1 MSAHPAAVVLNGRE
15 IAQKY
20 LERLKA
26 DIDDMRR
33 RRDLPT
39 LATVEVGEE
48 SDNQHYSKAIQTI
61 ADKLGI
67 VRLALTYPA
76 DITQNDLVEEIAD
89 LNQDHK
95 ISGILLFSP
104 LPPALQLGAVL
115 DAIDAHKD
123 VEGRIRKSMPGTTFE
138 KMVAPPTALAAVTL
152 VLETGVELT
161 GREAVV
167 IGRSDVVGKPAA
179 MMLLMHDATVTICH
193 SRTKNLEAHVKQA
206 DIVIAAAGKPEMVKG
221 DWIKPGAVVIDVGD
235 NTVNG
240 RLIGDVEFG
249 AACLR
254 AGHISPVP
262 GGVGPLTNVML
273 MRNLINLH
281 RERAGL

>member
-1 MSAHPAAVVLNGRE
+1 MNAHPAAVVLNGRE

-33 RRDLPT
+33 RHDLPT

-61 ADKLGI
+61 SDKLGV
-67 VRLALTYPA
+67 VRTALRYPA
-76 DITQNDLVEEIAD
+76 DISQNDLIEEIAD

-104 LPPALQLGAVL
+104 LPPTLQLGAVL

-123 VEGRIRKSMPGTTFE
+123 VEGRIRKSMPGTSFE

-221 DWIKPGAVVIDVGD
+221 EWIKPGAVVIDVGD

-240 RLIGDVEFG
+240 RLIGDVDFG

-273 MRNLINLH
+273 MRNLVNLH